1 MMKPQE
7 TLTDIRTPHKMAESS
22 GVFIRRWRNMIIEI
36 GVQRPGRIDS
46 VKGKFCY
53 NFREHSSITEKL
65 IFAKWAMACLLKFR
79 KP

>member
-46 VKGKFCY
+46 VKGKIVTTLG
-53 NFREHSSITEKL
+53 SIQV
-65 IFAKWAMACLLKFR
+65 LLR
-79 KP
+79 S